1 MFVNKLTTCW
11 VADEPR
17 WAYTNHWCRE
27 VYMKQTI
34 LNHLPFFYNG
44 VCLLFT
50 HLWLKQHSGLL
61 KVMEDCGERARWW
74 ALNFYGQLLF
84 RHRKGLHGSTLL
96 RSLVPPS
103 SCSASKF
110 SHSRVFFSSRMGFCG
125 ERKYEK
131 TSKNKQNL
139 LLFGGGNLNLRGYYP
154 PPKALKKSLSHSIML
169 HNGKTVAIR
178 KYKIQL

>member
-1 MFVNKLTTCW
+1 MFRKKYSYWFGNLGYLWMNTCTACLKLKFQT
-11 VADEPR
+11 
-17 WAYTNHWCRE
+17 WAIPGLNIRFCTACTQRFTSVCKQTNNVLGGWWASLSIYKLLVR
-27 VYMKQTI
+27 YMKQTI

-50 HLWLKQHSGLL
+50 HLWLKQHSSLL
-61 KVMEDCGERARWW
+61 KVMEDRDERARWW

-110 SHSRVFFSSRMGFCG
+110 SHSRVFF
-125 ERKYEK
+125 
-131 TSKNKQNL
+131 
-139 LLFGGGNLNLRGYYP
+139 
-154 PPKALKKSLSHSIML
+154 
-169 HNGKTVAIR
+169 
-178 KYKIQL
+178 